1 MKVTGGLRM
10 FCLRCRCK
18 GGVGDKDLGS
28 EKGQQKGLLESMQK
42 SGKGRTH

>member
-1 MKVTGGLRM
+1 M